1 MKHAKLICI
10 VAALGVWLGAAALP
24 ADAAHPYNPSFKP
37 VSQVLDNA
45 GVFSRKTLQDLKA
58 YAEDSE
64 YYTGNQLV
72 IGIVPSFGGKAAD
85 AYALEAAQ
93 ALKVSEQGKP
103 GVLLVVSK
111 GDRDARI
118 VAGPQLAGVL
128 PAHIQQAI
136 LDRVILPNLKQGKI
150 ERGIIDG
157 VGSIMMALQGKMIP
171 QAAQMQSQ
179 AQKMGA
185 GGIGGWS
192 PIAIIAVLFVLR
204 MALGGGRRYGRY
216 GGYGGGGSSILGSV
230 VGGIIGS
237 MLMGGARRRW

>member
-1 MKHAKLICI
+1 MNHWKFICFI
-10 VAALGVWLGAAALP
+10 VAALAIAAP
-24 ADAAHPYNPSFKP
+24 QVQAAHPSNPQFKP

-45 GVFSRKTLQDLKA
+45 GVFSKKTLQDLKN

-64 YYTGNQLV
+64 YYTGNQLI
-72 IGIVPSFGGKAAD
+72 IGIVPSFGGKTAD

-103 GVLLVVSK
+103 GVLFIVSK

-118 VAGPQLAGVL
+118 VAGPQLASVL
-128 PAHIQQAI
+128 PAQVQQAI
-136 LDRVILPNLKQGKI
+136 LDRVVLPNLKQGKM

-171 QAAQMQSQ
+171 QAAQMQTQ

-185 GGIGGWS
+185 GGAGGWS
-192 PIAIIAVLFVLR
+192 PIAIVVVLFVLR

-216 GGYGGGGSSILGSV
+216 GGGYGGGGGSILGSI
-230 VGGIIGS
+230 VGGVIGS

>member
-1 MKHAKLICI
+1 MNHWKFILFV
-10 VAALGVWLGAAALP
+10 VAALGIAAPQAQ
-24 ADAAHPYNPSFKP
+24 AAHPYNPSFKP

-45 GVFSRKTLQDLKA
+45 GVFKPKTLQELRA

-64 YYTGNQLV
+64 YYTGNQLI
-72 IGIVPSFGGKAAD
+72 IGIVPSFGGKTAD

-103 GVLLVVSK
+103 GVLLIVSK

-118 VAGPQLAGVL
+118 VAGPQLAPVL
-128 PAHIQQAI
+128 SAQVQQAI
-136 LDRVILPNLKQGKI
+136 LERVILPNLKQGKI
-150 ERGIIDG
+150 ERGVIDG
-157 VGSIMMALQGKMIP
+157 VGSIMMALQGKFVPPAVKMAQA
-171 QAAQMQSQ
+171 QAAN
-179 AQKMGA
+179 A
-185 GGIGGWS
+185 GKTGWS
-192 PIAIIAVLFVLR
+192 PIAIIAVLFILR

-216 GGYGGGGSSILGSV
+216 GGYGGGGGSILGSV

>member
-1 MKHAKLICI
+1 MNHWKFILFV
-10 VAALGVWLGAAALP
+10 VAALGIAAFEAQ
-24 ADAAHPYNPSFKP
+24 AAHPYDPRFKP

-45 GVFSRKTLQDLKA
+45 GVFSRKTLQDLRS

-72 IGIVPSFGGKAAD
+72 IGIVPSFGGKTAD

-118 VAGPQLAGVL
+118 VAGPQLAALL
-128 PAHIQQAI
+128 PAHVQQSI

-157 VGSIMMALQGKMIP
+157 VGSIMMALQGKFTAPAAQI
-171 QAAQMQSQ
+171 QAAQAS
-179 AQKMGA
+179 KMGT
-185 GGIGGWS
+185 GGAGGWS
-192 PIAIIAVLFVLR
+192 PIAIIAVLFILR

-216 GGYGGGGSSILGSV
+216 GGGYGGGGSILGSV
-230 VGGIIGS
+230 VGGVIGS
-237 MLMGGARRRW
+237 LLMGGARRRW